1 MQIPILNQTPTK
13 NVNITSESDYKSEVQ
28 LLPVVTESYHEQQID
43 DTMSDIQRLL
53 NQSIETL
60 NLHKSFEKPTK

>member
-13 NVNITSESDYKSEVQ
+13 NVNISSESDYKSEVQ

>member
-13 NVNITSESDYKSEVQ
+13 NVNISSESDYKSEVQ
-28 LLPVVTESYHEQQID
+28 PLPVLTESYHEQHID

-60 NLHKSFEKPTK
+60 NLHKSFEKPSK

>member
-13 NVNITSESDYKSEVQ
+13 NVNISSESDYKSEVQ
-28 LLPVVTESYHEQQID
+28 LLPVITESYHEQQID

-53 NQSIETL
+53 NHSMETL

>member
-13 NVNITSESDYKSEVQ
+13 NVNISSESDYKSEVQ

-53 NQSIETL
+53 NQSMETL